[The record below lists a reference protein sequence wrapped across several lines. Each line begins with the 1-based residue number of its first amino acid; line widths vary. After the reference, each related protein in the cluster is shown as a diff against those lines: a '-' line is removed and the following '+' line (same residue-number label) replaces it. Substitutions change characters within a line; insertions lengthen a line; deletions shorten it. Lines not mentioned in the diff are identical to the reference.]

1 MISLDQVVAQISN
14 KFFINIVLN
23 LKIPIN
29 QNYDCDFLVTN
40 DQAANILNKF
50 RNHPSIVMV
59 KTKKKFEKCFSFGE
73 VTWDDLLYKKNNLGN
88 TKASQQSDIPTK
100 ILKQNSDY
108 FAGYFCVEISTSVFQ
123 NQCSHQI

>member
-29 QNYDCDFLVTN
+29 HNYDCDFLVTN
-40 DQAANILNKF
+40 DQAANTLNKF

-73 VTWDDLLYKKNNLGN
+73 VTWDGLLYKKNNLGN

-108 FAGYFCVEISTSVFQ
+108 FAGYFCVEISTNVFQ